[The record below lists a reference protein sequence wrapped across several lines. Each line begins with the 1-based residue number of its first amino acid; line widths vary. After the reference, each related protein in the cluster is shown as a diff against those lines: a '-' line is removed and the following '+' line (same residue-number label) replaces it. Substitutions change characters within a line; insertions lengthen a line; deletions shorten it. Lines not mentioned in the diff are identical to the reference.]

1 MARQATPEEKEM
13 AAQMEAALQ
22 KEEQVHDSDG
32 TNNEPVAHVAGI
44 EPNETVTVQPGEGAK
59 PTRKRGRPSDV
70 ERALRESVG
79 AVEGNSAGTSG
90 TAKRGGRSKSKSSD
104 PTVLARSLLG
114 IHQVAAMITRIP
126 EAQLSEQEGQLLAE
140 AVVAVCEE
148 YGLSIDGKTGAA
160 MQLFGAAAMI
170 YAPRVFAYKMR
181 IAQETVQR
189 EQQAHGQSFAPG
201 H

>member
-22 KEEQVHDSDG
+22 KEESNDDSSPIPE
-32 TNNEPVAHVAGI
+32 TTTVAGV
-44 EPNETVTVQPGEGAK
+44 EPGEPVTVQPGEGSK
-59 PTRKRGRPSDV
+59 PSRKRGRPSDA

-79 AVEGNSAGTSG
+79 AVEGGSTGASSG
-90 TAKRGGRSKSKSSD
+90 TKRGPRGKSKSSD

-114 IHQVAAMITRIP
+114 IHQVAAMILRVP
-126 EAQLSEQEGQLLAE
+126 EVQLSEQEGQLLAE

-181 IAQETVQR
+181 IAQETIQR
-189 EQQAHGQSFAPG
+189 ERDAHGTAFASS